1 MANFGY
7 AALSLVLPLALGAP
21 GIARAADSFDI
32 NVILPLTG
40 GGAFVGNGHR
50 ESLSTLAE
58 VVNKEGGI
66 GGKPVRFVF
75 HDDQTNPQVAV
86 QLASDILAEK
96 PAVILGSGLV
106 AMCRAIAPLMK
117 NGPVDYCLSP
127 AVNPEPGSFVFSS
140 SSSAD
145 DQSTAVLNYFRMK
158 GWTKIAEINNTD
170 ATGQANEKSNTALI
184 EASKDLKLVDTQHFN
199 ATDISVT
206 AQMTHIEASG
216 AQAILAGATGTPAAS
231 VFKAMIQLGM
241 DTPIEVSSGN
251 QSFSQMEQWHDF
263 LPKHLVLS
271 SALFPEHDGLL
282 KLDPRVEKAQH
293 DMYAALAA
301 HGLKADNME
310 ATSWDAGLIVVSA
323 LRALG
328 PNATAVQVR
337 DYILN
342 LTDFPGIDGL
352 YNFKK
357 YPARGLGPDSGTVV
371 RYDGA
376 TKSWVW
382 LTLPGGA
389 PLKSR

>member
-1 MANFGY
+1 MTYLGRT
-7 AALSLVLPLALGAP
+7 ALPIALALAFGSPGA
-21 GIARAADSFDI
+21 ASAADSFDI

-40 GGAFVGNGHR
+40 GGAFVGNGHK
-50 ESLSTLAE
+50 ESLTTLAE

-86 QLASDILAEK
+86 QLATDILAEK

-106 AMCRAIAPLMK
+106 AMCRAIGPLMK
-117 NGPVDYCLSP
+117 AGPVEYCLSP
-127 AVNPEPGSFVFSS
+127 AVNPEPGSFIFSS

-145 DQSTAVLNYFRMK
+145 DQSTAVLNYFRMN

-184 EASKDLKLVDTQHFN
+184 EASKDLKLVDVEHFN
-199 ATDISVT
+199 PTDISVT
-206 AQMTHIEASG
+206 AQMTHIQASG
-216 AQAILAGATGTPAAS
+216 AQAILGGVTGTPAAN

-241 DTPIEVSSGN
+241 TTPIEVSSGN
-251 QSFSQMEQWHDF
+251 QSFAQLEQWSSF
-263 LPKHLVLS
+263 LPKGLVLS

-293 DMYAALAA
+293 DMYSALAA

-323 LRALG
+323 LKALG

-352 YNFKK
+352 YDFKK

-371 RYDGA
+371 RFDGA

-389 PLKSR
+389 PLKTR

>member
-1 MANFGY
+1 MTHSGLT
-7 AALSLVLPLALGAP
+7 ALPLVLALALGAP
-21 GIARAADSFDI
+21 GPAHAADTFDI

-66 GGKPVRFVF
+66 RGKPVRFVF

-86 QLASDILAEK
+86 QLATDILAEK

-106 AMCRAIAPLMK
+106 AMCRAITPLMK
-117 NGPVDYCLSP
+117 DGPVEYCLSP

-140 SSSAD
+140 SSAAD
-145 DQSTAVLNYFRMK
+145 DQSIAVLNYFRMN

-170 ATGQANEKSNTALI
+170 ATGQANEKSNTALV
-184 EASKDLKLVDTQHFN
+184 EASKDLKLVDTEHFN
-199 ATDISVT
+199 PTDISVT
-206 AQMTHIEASG
+206 AQMTHIEGSG
-216 AQAILAGATGTPAAS
+216 AQAFLAGVTGTPAAS
-231 VFKAMIQLGM
+231 VLKAMIQLGM
-241 DTPIEVSSGN
+241 NTPIEISSGN
-251 QSFSQMEQWHDF
+251 QSFPQMEQWRAF
-263 LPKHLVLS
+263 LPKGLVLS
-271 SALFPEHDGLL
+271 SSLFPEHDGLL

-310 ATSWDAGLIVVSA
+310 ATSWDAGLIVVNA

-357 YPARGLGPDSGTVV
+357 YPARGLGPDSATVV
-371 RYDGA
+371 RFDAA

-389 PLKSR
+389 PLKTR